1 MKVVVAG
8 GRDFVPT
15 MEDRMWL
22 WEELTTLQCTEV
34 VSGTARGADK
44 FGEDVAKEMGL
55 PVKRFPAD
63 WTTFGK
69 GAGFKRNEEMAN
81 YADAVILFPGG
92 NGTKHMKRMAE
103 TYKRTLIERR

>member
-15 MEDRMWL
+15 AADRTWL
-22 WEELTTLQCTEV
+22 KKELTKLACTEV
-34 VSGTARGADK
+34 VSGTAKGADK
-44 FGEDVAKEMGL
+44 FGEEIAVTMGL
-55 PVKRFPAD
+55 NIKRFPAD
-63 WTTFGK
+63 WAMFGK

-103 TYKRTLIERR
+103 VYKKVLIERR